1 MATKS
6 NGKATKATKGEK
18 AGKVEKTET
27 KARTRNTPLAE
38 AKEIFLGLISKH
50 GRLDR
55 TTAKELMAPLGF
67 GPTANWTKM
76 CRELEEAGLVRVEK
90 SPEHEDKLTHYVL
103 SSGKGKSKGK
113 GKAKVAAATA
123 NGKAP
128 TAKARKGDGL
138 NSMRA
143 ALNC

>member
-1 MATKS
+1 MVTKT

-18 AGKVEKTET
+18 AEG
-27 KARTRNTPLAE
+27 KARTRNIPLTE

-67 GPTANWTKM
+67 GPAANWTKM

-103 SSGKGKSKGK
+103 SSGKGKGKAK

-123 NGKAP
+123 HGKGSKASHKGMGP
-128 TAKARKGDGL
+128 SSSTANVAYKGC
-138 NSMRA
+138 SR
-143 ALNC
+143 